1 MGHGLSLTIRELST
15 SFQPLQDLFQ
25 LQYGPILWG
34 VRMSRYDSQRAV
46 REPESSALVIS
57 GVDVTGAK
65 FQEESQTINLSET
78 GIAFYM
84 KTSVWMDAH
93 LNLEVLSSPSLG
105 PKSLLKAKV
114 VRFGTPTGD
123 KRLVAA
129 RFD

>member
-1 MGHGLSLTIRELST
+1 
-15 SFQPLQDLFQ
+15 
-25 LQYGPILWG
+25 
-34 VRMSRYDSQRAV
+34 MSRYDSQRAV

-84 KTSVWMDAH
+84 KASVWMDAH

-114 VRFGTPTGD
+114 VRFGTPTDG
-123 KRLVAA
+123 KRFVAA

>member
-1 MGHGLSLTIRELST
+1 
-15 SFQPLQDLFQ
+15 
-25 LQYGPILWG
+25 
-34 VRMSRYDSQRAV
+34 
-46 REPESSALVIS
+46 VIS
-57 GVDVTGAK
+57 GVDVTGVK

-84 KTSVWMDAH
+84 KTSVWMDDH
-93 LNLEVLSSPSLG
+93 LNLEVLASPSLG

>member
-1 MGHGLSLTIRELST
+1 
-15 SFQPLQDLFQ
+15 
-25 LQYGPILWG
+25 
-34 VRMSRYDSQRAV
+34 MSRYGSQRAE

-57 GVDVTGAK
+57 GIDVTGTK
-65 FQEESQTINLSET
+65 FQEESQTIDLSET

-105 PKSLLKAKV
+105 PKCLLKAKI
-114 VRFGTPTGD
+114 VRFGTLAGD

>member
-1 MGHGLSLTIRELST
+1 
-15 SFQPLQDLFQ
+15 
-25 LQYGPILWG
+25 
-34 VRMSRYDSQRAV
+34 MSRYGSQRAV

-57 GVDVTGAK
+57 CVDITGAK

-114 VRFGTPTGD
+114 VRFGTPAAG

>member
-1 MGHGLSLTIRELST
+1 
-15 SFQPLQDLFQ
+15 
-25 LQYGPILWG
+25 
-34 VRMSRYDSQRAV
+34 MSRYGSQRAV

-57 GVDVTGAK
+57 GIDVTGAQ
-65 FQEESQTINLSET
+65 FQEESQTINISET
-78 GIAFYM
+78 GIAFFL

-93 LNLEVLSSPSLG
+93 LDLEIRSSLSLG

-114 VRFGTPTGD
+114 VRFGTPVSG

>member
-1 MGHGLSLTIRELST
+1 MS
-15 SFQPLQDLFQ
+15 P
-25 LQYGPILWG
+25 YG
-34 VRMSRYDSQRAV
+34 SQRAV

-57 GVDVTGAK
+57 GIDVTGAK
-65 FQEESQTINLSET
+65 FQEDSQTIDVSET

-93 LNLEVLSSPSLG
+93 LDLEILSSPSLG

-114 VRFGTPTGD
+114 VRFGTPVGE

>member
-1 MGHGLSLTIRELST
+1 
-15 SFQPLQDLFQ
+15 
-25 LQYGPILWG
+25 
-34 VRMSRYDSQRAV
+34 MSRYGSQRAE

-57 GVDVTGAK
+57 GFDVTGTK
-65 FQEESQTINLSET
+65 FQEESQTIDVSET

-114 VRFGTPTGD
+114 VRFGTPAGG

>member
-1 MGHGLSLTIRELST
+1 
-15 SFQPLQDLFQ
+15 
-25 LQYGPILWG
+25 
-34 VRMSRYDSQRAV
+34 MSRYGSQRAD

-65 FQEESQTINLSET
+65 FQEESQTINISET
-78 GIAFYM
+78 GIAFYL

-93 LNLEVLSSPSLG
+93 LNLEVLSSPTLG

-114 VRFGTPTGD
+114 VRFETPSGGQ
-123 KRLVAA
+123 RLVAA

>member
-1 MGHGLSLTIRELST
+1 MSY
-15 SFQPLQDLFQ
+15 
-25 LQYGPILWG
+25 YG
-34 VRMSRYDSQRAV
+34 SQRAV

-57 GVDVTGAK
+57 GVDATGAK
-65 FQEESQTINLSET
+65 FQEESQTIDVSET

-93 LNLEVLSSPSLG
+93 LNLEILSSPSLG
-105 PKSLLKAKV
+105 PKCLLKAKV
-114 VRFGTPTGD
+114 VRFGALAGD